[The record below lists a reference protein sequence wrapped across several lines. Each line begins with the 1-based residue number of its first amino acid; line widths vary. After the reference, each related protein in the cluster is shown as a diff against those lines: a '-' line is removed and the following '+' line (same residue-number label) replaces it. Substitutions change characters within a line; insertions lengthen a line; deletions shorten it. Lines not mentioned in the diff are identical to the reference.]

1 MTIQKNN
8 DKLVIELTGRID
20 TNNASEVEKEIMEA
34 IDADKGMEIS
44 FDAEKLSYI
53 SSAGLRV
60 LMKVLKMSGKPVE
73 VVNVSRDVYDIFETT
88 GFTEL
93 MKVKR
98 AYRTI
103 SVDGLEVI
111 GKGFFGT
118 VYRID
123 AESIVKVYKGKD
135 SIPMIENEK
144 RMAQKA
150 FLSGIP
156 TAISYD
162 IVKVGEDYG
171 SVFELLNARTY
182 HELVQKKEKPVRE
195 IISGY
200 TDLLKLI
207 HRTSLSAGTFPSYRK
222 KYLDYL
228 EIIKKH
234 LTESHYKGLLSK
246 FTDMEEETTV
256 VHGDA
261 QMKNVM
267 LVGDEPMLIDMD
279 TLGLG
284 NPVFD
289 LAGLYV
295 TYQLFEEDEP
305 SNSMDFLQMSQ
316 EMVDEIWK
324 LIIETYFNP
333 QTDNE
338 RQIIEDKIALV
349 AVVRFLYL
357 IESTDLKNSDLG
369 KRRIE
374 HSREHIDELLKAVDT
389 LALNDSEARK

>member
-1 MTIQKNN
+1 MIIQKNK

-20 TNNASEVEKEIMEA
+20 TNNAPAVEKEIMEA
-34 IDADKGMEIS
+34 IDTDKGMEIS

-60 LMKVLKMSGKPVE
+60 LMKVLKMSEKPVE

-93 MKVKR
+93 MNVRK

-333 QTDNE
+333 QTEKE